1 MTPRVFI
8 PQVPARFD
16 KATGLWI
23 PSVDLSA
30 AQLFGETVHL
40 MPPDAHSNRLPMSA
54 ITPVLQEKLSDFSR
68 ADFLVCCG
76 SPAISHAA
84 AIIASQRTDGHLRI
98 LEWDKYQRGYKA
110 IQITT

>member
-1 MTPRVFI
+1 MNPRVFI

-30 AQLFGETVHL
+30 AQLFGDTVHL
-40 MPPDAHSNRLPMSA
+40 LPPDAHSNRLPMSS
-54 ITPVLQEKLSDFSR
+54 IISVLTEKLADFSR

-84 AIIASQRTDGHLRI
+84 AIIASQRNGGQLRI
-98 LEWDKYQRGYKA
+98 LEWDKFQRGYKA